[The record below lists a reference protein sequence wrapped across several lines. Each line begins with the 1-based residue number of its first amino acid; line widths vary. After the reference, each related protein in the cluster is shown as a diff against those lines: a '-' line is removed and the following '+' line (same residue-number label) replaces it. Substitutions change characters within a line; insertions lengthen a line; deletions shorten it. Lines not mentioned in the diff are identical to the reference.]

1 MFNRKIKK
9 RKRQFI
15 NSIIYI
21 KKNQVFMLELLPRK
35 SSDRKN
41 KRKEGRTFLLTI
53 EPTMKKTIKALLFVL
68 TLFISYSLFI
78 TDASAAD
85 ASSRAGKVATQSTA
99 LNLRKSATTSS
110 AVVTQMKK
118 GKYLTLLKK
127 EGSFWHV
134 EYAKGKTAYAHAD
147 YIDTVSSKAMYVATQ
162 SGNLNVRSSASTSAE
177 IKTSLPKG
185 AVVLRLSEKNSFTEI
200 LYNGSS
206 TGYVSSAYLS
216 ELTSAGSYKKIS
228 LSVPSFKQTDSRWAS
243 IKIGTQGD
251 TIKTGGCT
259 TTALAMTESFHLGK
273 TVTPADMVKRL
284 TYSSSGMLYWPTDY
298 ATELVSS
305 SNYLSK
311 IYTQLSKGKPVILGM
326 KKSNGTQHWVVI
338 TGHTKSSSSLSAGSF
353 TINDPGSSTRTLLS
367 EFVSAYPVAYK
378 IAYKK

>member
-1 MFNRKIKK
+1 M
-9 RKRQFI
+9 
-15 NSIIYI
+15 
-21 KKNQVFMLELLPRK
+21 
-35 SSDRKN
+35 
-41 KRKEGRTFLLTI
+41 I
-53 EPTMKKTIKALLFVL
+53 EFTMKKSFKAFLFVL
-68 TLFISYSLFI
+68 ILCISSSFFAFGI
-78 TDASAAD
+78 SAVD
-85 ASSRAGKVATQSTA
+85 ASSKAGKVATESTA
-99 LNLRKSATTSS
+99 LNLRKSASTSS
-110 AVVTQMKK
+110 EVVKQMKK

-127 EGSFWHV
+127 EGSWWKV
-134 EYAKGKTAYAHAD
+134 EYAKGKTAYAHGN

-162 SGNLNVRSSASTSAE
+162 SGNLNVRSSASATAE
-177 IKTSLPKG
+177 IKTTLPKG
-185 AVVLRLSEKNSFTEI
+185 TVVLKLSEKNSFTRI

-216 ELTSAGSYKKIS
+216 ELTSSGSYKKIS
-228 LSVPSFKQTDSRWAS
+228 LSVPSFKQTDSRWAN

-251 TIKTGGCT
+251 TIKSSGCT

-273 TVTPADMVKRL
+273 TVTPADMVKKL

-298 ATELVSS
+298 VTELVSAS
-305 SNYLSK
+305 DYLPK

-326 KKSNGTQHWVVI
+326 KKSGGTQHWVVI
-338 TGHTKSSSSLSAGSF
+338 TGHSKSATSLSAGNF